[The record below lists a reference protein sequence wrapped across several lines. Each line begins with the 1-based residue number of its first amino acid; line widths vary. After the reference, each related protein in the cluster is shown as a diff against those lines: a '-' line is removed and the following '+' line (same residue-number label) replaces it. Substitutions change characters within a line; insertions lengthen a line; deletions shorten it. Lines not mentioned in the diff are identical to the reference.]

1 MGDERPGRSGLTL
14 RGTAGP
20 STLGEVLRH
29 RSLRL
34 VGLSWGSSTTAEGA
48 YLVVL
53 GVFAYEEGGAVAVG
67 LVGLIRMVPASA
79 AASFGSLL
87 ADRFARERILRAV
100 EAMRAALLAGAAFAA
115 FAGAPAALV
124 FMVAA
129 VHALVSGVFR
139 PSFKSLLP
147 SLARTPA
154 QLVAANAAASTLEG
168 FGTLVGP
175 ALGGVLIATAG
186 ASVGF
191 AAASACC
198 LVSFGLLMALRVEGG
213 ALRAAA
219 PGRSL
224 GDVLAGFRTV
234 ASSNN
239 PRLIVALFAAQTFV
253 RGALSVLI
261 VVVALDLL
269 ALGQS
274 WVGFLMA
281 AIGAGGVVGALAA
294 TGLAGRPM
302 AVPLLFGLVLWGAPI
317 ATIGAFPSAAV
328 ALLAC
333 MTIGAGNA
341 IIDVAGNTLLQRVVP
356 NEVLGRV
363 FGAFVGLTL
372 VAVGL
377 GSIVTPAVIDA
388 LGTRGALVVT
398 GALLPLVA
406 LIAGARVRAI
416 DRDAA
421 PPERELG
428 FVRGVPM
435 LAALSVACAEQIAS
449 RLSLVPIAAGR
460 AIISEGER

>member
-1 MGDERPGRSGLTL
+1 M
-14 RGTAGP
+14 
-20 STLGEVLRH
+20 
-29 RSLRL
+29 
-34 VGLSWGSSTTAEGA
+34 
-48 YLVVL
+48 
-53 GVFAYEEGGAVAVG
+53 
-67 LVGLIRMVPASA
+67 
-79 AASFGSLL
+79 
-87 ADRFARERILRAV
+87 
-100 EAMRAALLAGAAFAA
+100 
-115 FAGAPAALV
+115 
-124 FMVAA
+124 
-129 VHALVSGVFR
+129 
-139 PSFKSLLP
+139 
-147 SLARTPA
+147 
-154 QLVAANAAASTLEG
+154 AANATASTLEG

-239 PRLIVALFAAQTFV
+239 PRLIVVLFAAQTFV

-460 AIISEGER
+460 AIISEGETGNYFYIVESGELEVRQKGRVVAVCDPGDYIGEIALLRDVPRTATVTARCDSRVYALDRAAFIEAVTGHPEGVAAGDVVVGERLAVR